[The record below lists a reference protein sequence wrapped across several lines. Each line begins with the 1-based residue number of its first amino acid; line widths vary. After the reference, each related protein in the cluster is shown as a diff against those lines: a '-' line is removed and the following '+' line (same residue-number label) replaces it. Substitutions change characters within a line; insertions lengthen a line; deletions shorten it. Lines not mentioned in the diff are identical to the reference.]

1 MMMRL
6 GFYTVL
12 CPLLLLALA
21 APALA
26 EQPLDFDRDVKPI
39 LEQHCFKCHGPE
51 KQKAGL
57 RLDQKPSTF
66 KGGES
71 GEPAIVPGNSV
82 KSHLL
87 QLVISTDPDQAM
99 PPKGERLKPEE
110 IAKLQKWVETG
121 AHWIDQTK
129 PVEIIP
135 VNPDAQI
142 TDKDRQFWSFQPPRR
157 AEPPTTIN
165 TAWARN
171 RIDRFVLARMEGRQ
185 LQPSP
190 EAPRAVLIRRVTY
203 DLTGLPP
210 TPQEVEAFLADD
222 LPDAYE
228 SVIDRLL
235 ASPRFG
241 ERLAS
246 MWLPLA
252 RYAEDQAHQ
261 VGDDTKFFYAHAWK
275 YREWVINAF
284 NHDLSYDR
292 FIRFQIA
299 ADKFEDATPDDQE
312 ALGFLGLGPKY
323 YNRDRLDVMADE
335 WEDRVDTVARTTLG
349 LTVACARC
357 HDHKFDPIS
366 QRDYYALAGVFAS
379 TKMVNKTADGKV
391 QKGEVTTD
399 KLDPAIL
406 HVVEDGA
413 PHDLNL
419 FIRGNVDR
427 KGPIVPR
434 HFLSILSLGT
444 PVPFKEGSGRK
455 ELALAI
461 ADRNNP
467 LTARVMVNRLWGV
480 FFGQPIVQTPSNF
493 GHSGQPP
500 SNPALLDELAI
511 RFMEGGW
518 SIKAIIREMLLSSTY
533 RQTAASNLAD
543 AKIDPSNEFLW
554 RMNRRRLTV
563 EQWRDGVLCASGR
576 LQMDGGKSAEL
587 DDAANFRRT
596 VYARI
601 SRLKLNDLLMQ
612 FDYPDANVHAE
623 KRSVTN
629 TSIQKLFMLNSP
641 FIIAQSKAFAARLAT
656 DAPESDQARIDRAY
670 CLLFG
675 RPPEADEM
683 QLAIEFLQEA
693 ESAGMS
699 RWEQYAQ
706 ILLAS
711 NEALYV
717 D

>member
-1 MMMRL
+1 MRRVGYPFGVMFVCLL
-6 GFYTVL
+6 GTS
-12 CPLLLLALA
+12 
-21 APALA
+21 ALA

-57 RLDQKPSTF
+57 RLDQKLSAL

-71 GEPAIVPGNSV
+71 GEPAIVPGNSL

-87 QLVISTDPDQAM
+87 QLVLSNDPDQAM
-99 PPKGERLKPEE
+99 PPKGEKLKPEE
-110 IAKLQKWVETG
+110 IARLQKWVETG
-121 AHWIDQTK
+121 AHWIDQSK
-129 PVEIIP
+129 PAAIIA

-142 TDKDRQFWSFQPPRR
+142 TDQDRRFWSFVPPARI
-157 AEPPTTIN
+157 EPPATLNTT
-165 TAWARN
+165 WPRN
-171 RIDRFVLARMEGRQ
+171 RIDRFVLARLESRQ
-185 LQPSP
+185 LDPSP
-190 EAPRAVLIRRVTY
+190 DAPRAVLIRRLSY

-210 TPQEVEAFLADD
+210 TPEELDAFLSDD
-222 LPDAYE
+222 RPDAYE
-228 SVIDRLL
+228 RVVDRLL

-252 RYAEDQAHQ
+252 RFAEDQAHQ
-261 VGDDTKFFYAHAWK
+261 VGADTKFFYPHAWK

-284 NHDLSYDR
+284 NRDLPYDR

-299 ADKFEDATPDDQE
+299 ADKLEEATPDDQA

-323 YNRDRLDVMADE
+323 YNRDRLEVMADE

-366 QRDYYALAGVFAS
+366 SRDYYALAGVFAG

-391 QKGEVTTD
+391 QKGDLTAD
-399 KLDPAIL
+399 KLDPAML
-406 HVVEDGA
+406 HIVEDGA
-413 PHDLNL
+413 PQDLNL

-434 HFLSILSLGT
+434 HFLSILSPAT

-461 ADRNNP
+461 ANTNNP
-467 LTARVMVNRLWGV
+467 LTARVMVNRLWGLL
-480 FFGQPIVQTPSNF
+480 FGQPIVLTPSNF

-500 SNPALLDELAI
+500 SNPALLDDLAI
-511 RFMEGGW
+511 RFMDSGW
-518 SIKAIIREMLLSSTY
+518 SIKGIVREMVLSSTY
-533 RQTAASNLAD
+533 RQTAAANARD
-543 AKIDPSNEFLW
+543 AKVDPSNELLW

-563 EQWRDGVLCASGR
+563 EQWRDGVLFADGR
-576 LQMDGGKSAEL
+576 LKFEGGKSVEV
-587 DDAANFRRT
+587 DDPANPQRT

-641 FIIAQSKAFAARLAT
+641 FMLAQAKALAARLAA
-656 DAPESDQARIDRAY
+656 DAPESDEARIGRAY
-670 CLLFG
+670 GLLFG
-675 RPPEADEM
+675 RAPAKDEM
-683 QLAIEFLQEA
+683 RLAIEFLQEP
-693 ESAGMS
+693 ESAAMS